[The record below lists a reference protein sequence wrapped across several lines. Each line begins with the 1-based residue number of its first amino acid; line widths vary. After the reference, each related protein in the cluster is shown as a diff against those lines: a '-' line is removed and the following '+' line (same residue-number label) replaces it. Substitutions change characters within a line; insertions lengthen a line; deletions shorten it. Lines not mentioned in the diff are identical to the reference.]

1 MHNIRA
7 IMTDKTIKTLKHGLE
22 GQVEKSESYKS
33 KDQEEIQMQPVYE
46 WEVHNV
52 NVTEKFHQYQQEVLK
67 TLKTTGLTWNNTY
80 EVYDNSNNP
89 YTINE
94 PVVPVPVSN
103 ALHEAVIKHSSGQ
116 DSYMHPD
123 ETPLSR
129 TSSQPFNGLRA
140 TIPDL
145 APQRTSEQ
153 EHCIQFLPDF
163 SCVVDDGV
171 PLLVSEIKP
180 FGCGPLKRKKDIVR
194 VHLRARKAINQQL
207 SLKSDNNMFAPG
219 QFICFVILPPLP
231 SSAYNNNHY
240 GVGEQIEF

>member
-1 MHNIRA
+1 
-7 IMTDKTIKTLKHGLE
+7 MTD
-22 GQVEKSESYKS
+22 
-33 KDQEEIQMQPVYE
+33 
-46 WEVHNV
+46 
-52 NVTEKFHQYQQEVLK
+52 
-67 TLKTTGLTWNNTY
+67 
-80 EVYDNSNNP
+80 DNSNNP

-207 SLKSDNNMFAPG
+207 SLKSGPG
-219 QFICFVILPPLP
+219 ESEIFLNCGFVFI
-231 SSAYNNNHY
+231 
-240 GVGEQIEF
+240 